1 MKPDTTS
8 SLKESSGAT
17 KGVLD
22 YGVLGEPAYVTW
34 DKLVGR
40 EDTEPKAFSHVQI
53 GLPFAW
59 TASLAPGCVVSF
71 LCKPTLYTPSS
82 LWSLYKPEGF
92 SL

>member
-34 DKLVGR
+34 AGLMGHT
-40 EDTEPKAFSHVQI
+40 DTRQKAFSHAQM
-53 GLPFAW
+53 GLSFAW
-59 TASLAPGCVVSF
+59 MASLASGCVV
-71 LCKPTLYTPSS
+71 PSS
-82 LWSLYKPEGF
+82 INRLCTALVPSDAYINHRV
-92 SL
+92 